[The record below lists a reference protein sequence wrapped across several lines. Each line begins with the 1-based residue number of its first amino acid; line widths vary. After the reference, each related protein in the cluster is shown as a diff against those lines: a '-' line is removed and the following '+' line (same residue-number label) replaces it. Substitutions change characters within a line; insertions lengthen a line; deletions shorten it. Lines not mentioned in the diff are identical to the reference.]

1 MGLSSFQLLQA
12 FEMGQERP
20 PIFFYVFD
28 LLQLN
33 GEDEERKAKLE
44 KLLKKPPGIIRYS
57 ASIEN
62 GGEELL
68 DRARELGL
76 EGLIG
81 KRVGSRY
88 EAAKR
93 SGACRPG
100 GRLTFWIVSSLGD
113 FCLELHSEKTKKQT
127 VLAVSSFF
135 PTSLT
140 PKGRHII

>member
-1 MGLSSFQLLQA
+1 MFRTRLIDGEIVALDNKGLSSFQLLQA

-20 PIFFYVFD
+20 PIFYVFD
-28 LLQLN
+28 LLRLN
-33 GEDEERKAKLE
+33 GEDFRHLRVEERKAKLE

-57 ASIEN
+57 ASIVN

-93 SGACRPG
+93 SGACRP
-100 GRLTFWIVSSLGD
+100 
-113 FCLELHSEKTKKQT
+113 
-127 VLAVSSFF
+127 
-135 PTSLT
+135 
-140 PKGRHII
+140 

>member
-12 FEMGQERP
+12 FEMGQEGP

-28 LLQLN
+28 LLRLN
-33 GEDEERKAKLE
+33 GEEERKAKLE

-76 EGLIG
+76 EGLRQASWLPI
-81 KRVGSRY
+81 RSR
-88 EAAKR
+88 
-93 SGACRPG
+93 
-100 GRLTFWIVSSLGD
+100 
-113 FCLELHSEKTKKQT
+113 KTKRRLPSWRET
-127 VLAVSSFF
+127 NFLD
-135 PTSLT
+135 
-140 PKGRHII
+140 R